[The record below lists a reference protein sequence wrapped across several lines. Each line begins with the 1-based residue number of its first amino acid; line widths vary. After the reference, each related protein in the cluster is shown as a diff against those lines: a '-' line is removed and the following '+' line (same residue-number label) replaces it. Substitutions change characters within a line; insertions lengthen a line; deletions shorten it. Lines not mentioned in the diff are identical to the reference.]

1 MATPA
6 KPARI
11 GMTEAKAKVK
21 DAGLDKA
28 LTLPDGEDMSSPALD
43 IMMERA
49 RGRQE
54 RASTIA
60 RGPSGIIPT
69 ALSVGTSFAVG
80 ALDPVNIAA
89 AFIPVVG
96 EARYAKLLA
105 DAAGTLPATVGERL
119 AARAGI
125 GAASGAVGMAA
136 IEPIAA
142 YAKTQ
147 EGQDYTFAHALRSVI
162 FGAFLGSALHTGG
175 GAIADALRSR
185 AGRPLYPFDIGE
197 PLEFHTPWDE
207 LKLPPAGAPHAL
219 PAAAPEAEPL
229 GRPPVSQ
236 TAPGRTQGAP
246 EGDLAAPEALPQAPS
261 RSETTVT
268 VNGETRT
275 LKAEWDPAEIAAARQ
290 VSPAVATIDDLPPR
304 AREDAM
310 RGAVAALVQGEP
322 VRVGEMIEAGAKADP
337 RIAESVDAGHVQ
349 AVTGAAEFSDAG
361 KAVFTDIRRQ
371 LSDQGIG
378 PDIADANAA
387 VFAARYEARAARLE
401 GAGGTAEDLYRA
413 EGIEIRR
420 NSVEDALDGR
430 VYAQRRGRDELAGQ
444 LDLGGTGPIS
454 DAELAQRRADQAL
467 KPKVAQRPMDEGL
480 FGDTSQQ
487 TDLVDMAR
495 ASKGQRE
502 LFQPPTVPTFY
513 SAVER
518 AIGNVKMEK
527 ASPDQWLATIRNTP
541 GVKAE
546 ELEWLGV
553 ADWLK
558 EQDGPVTRRRSPTMC
573 APTRSR

>member
-1 MATPA
+1 
-6 KPARI
+6 
-11 GMTEAKAKVK
+11 
-21 DAGLDKA
+21 
-28 LTLPDGEDMSSPALD
+28 
-43 IMMERA
+43 MMERA

-219 PAAAPEAEPL
+219 PAAAPEAERNRKAAGEPDGTSRCAGVSG
-229 GRPPVSQ
+229 GR
-236 TAPGRTQGAP
+236 
-246 EGDLAAPEALPQAPS
+246 S
-261 RSETTVT
+261 RS
-268 VNGETRT
+268 
-275 LKAEWDPAEIAAARQ
+275 P
-290 VSPAVATIDDLPPR
+290 
-304 AREDAM
+304 
-310 RGAVAALVQGEP
+310 
-322 VRVGEMIEAGAKADP
+322 
-337 RIAESVDAGHVQ
+337 
-349 AVTGAAEFSDAG
+349 
-361 KAVFTDIRRQ
+361 
-371 LSDQGIG
+371 
-378 PDIADANAA
+378 
-387 VFAARYEARAARLE
+387 
-401 GAGGTAEDLYRA
+401 
-413 EGIEIRR
+413 
-420 NSVEDALDGR
+420 
-430 VYAQRRGRDELAGQ
+430 
-444 LDLGGTGPIS
+444 
-454 DAELAQRRADQAL
+454 
-467 KPKVAQRPMDEGL
+467 
-480 FGDTSQQ
+480 
-487 TDLVDMAR
+487 
-495 ASKGQRE
+495 
-502 LFQPPTVPTFY
+502 
-513 SAVER
+513 
-518 AIGNVKMEK
+518 
-527 ASPDQWLATIRNTP
+527 
-541 GVKAE
+541 
-546 ELEWLGV
+546 
-553 ADWLK
+553 
-558 EQDGPVTRRRSPTMC
+558 
-573 APTRSR
+573 